1 MSFVKSIVIPN
12 YMYMAKVQNEH
23 TTETEVHAET
33 ISHMSAPADESVT
46 ASLGINAQLFAFQ
59 LVNFAIVLG
68 IVWFLILKPLTKKM
82 EERKQLIDE
91 SLDKAKEIET
101 NHLMS
106 QQKYQE
112 KIDEAKIE
120 ANAIVAASHESAE
133 KLAESL
139 RGKAKQEIE
148 LLIEQAKKN
157 IERERADMREEI
169 KKETADMIVLTLQK
183 VLGETLSKEIDT
195 KYIQSLIKK

>member
-1 MSFVKSIVIPN
+1 
-12 YMYMAKVQNEH
+12 MASVQNEH
-23 TTETEVHAET
+23 TSETV
-33 ISHMSAPADESVT
+33 SHISAPADESVV

-59 LVNFAIVLG
+59 LINFAIVLG

-101 NHLMS
+101 NHIMS

-120 ANAIVAASHESAE
+120 SNAIVAASHESAE
-133 KLAESL
+133 KLADSL
-139 RGKAKQEIE
+139 RVKAKQEIE

-169 KKETADMIVLTLQK
+169 KKETADMIVLALQK
-183 VLGETLSKEIDT
+183 VLGEKLSSDIDA
-195 KYIQSLIKK
+195 KYIQSLTQK